1 MVEVIT
7 DPADPRIADFVGLT
21 DVELRRRTEA
31 ERGCFIIEGPLAIER
46 LVESTYVPR
55 AFLFTPRLYERLGP
69 LAEATGTSVY
79 VADEPVLAATVGFDL
94 HRGAVA
100 SAERPKPI
108 DADDLASTARSVLV
122 VEGVNDHENLGSLF
136 RNAAAF
142 GVDAVLLDPTC
153 ADPLYRRCVRV
164 SMGHVMRIPFAVAHE
179 WPRSD
184 LDHTVVALT
193 PADGATPIADVPAPD
208 RLALLVGAEGPG
220 LSDAALDA
228 ADVRVRIPMAPG
240 ADSLNVATAAA
251 VALHHFLSP

>member
-1 MVEVIT
+1 VVEVVS

-21 DVELRRRTEA
+21 DVQLRRRTEA
-31 ERGCFIIEGPLAIER
+31 ERSCFIVEGPLAIER
-46 LVESTYVPR
+46 LVESTYEPR
-55 AFLFTPRLYERLGP
+55 AFLFTPKMAERLGEVAARTDAP
-69 LAEATGTSVY
+69 VY
-79 VADEPVLAATVGFDL
+79 VAEPDVLAATVGFDL

-100 SAERPKPI
+100 SAKRPVPV
-108 DADDLASTARSVLV
+108 DALDLAARSPSMLV
-122 VEGVNDHENLGSLF
+122 VEGVNDHENLGALF

-142 GVDAVLLDPTC
+142 GVDGVLLDPTC

-164 SMGHVMRIPFAVAHE
+164 SMGHVLRVPFAVARA
-179 WPRSD
+179 WPLGA

-193 PADGATPIADVPAPD
+193 PGPDARPIGDVPPPA

-220 LSDAALDA
+220 LSAAAIAA
-228 ADVRVRIPMAPG
+228 ADLHVRIPMAPG

>member
-1 MVEVIT
+1 VELIS

-31 ERGCFIIEGPLAIER
+31 GRGCFIVEGPLAIKR
-46 LVESTYVPR
+46 LIGSRYQPR
-55 AFLFTPRLYERLGP
+55 AFLFTPKMADRLGAAAEETGAP
-69 LAEATGTSVY
+69 VYLAEP
-79 VADEPVLAATVGFDL
+79 DVLAATVGFDL

-100 SAERPKPI
+100 SARRPVPLAER
-108 DADDLASTARSVLV
+108 DLLAGSSSLLL
-122 VEGVNDHENLGSLF
+122 VEGVNDHENLGALF

-142 GVDAVLLDPTC
+142 GVEAVLLDPTC

-164 SMGHVMRIPFAVAHE
+164 SMGHALRVPFAVAHA
-179 WPRSD
+179 WPLRD

-193 PADGATPIADVPAPD
+193 PSPDARSIGEVPQPE

-220 LSDAALDA
+220 LSEGALGA
-228 ADVRVRIPMAPG
+228 ADLCVRIPMAAG